1 MRRIISRGGSCSR
14 RSSSASA
21 RRPHRRVQGVA
32 GVDPGGVPF
41 DGVRAG
47 GYVFQIEMTYRASRL
62 GARVA
67 EVPITFKDR
76 RVGQSK
82 MSRRIVVEA
91 LFVVMGLRWDELRGR
106 GPVPGAGDRRRPPRL
121 AAGRGSGRHTRRR
134 SARALAAP
142 DRPGVRVVLDLRP
155 IQDPDGRRSPRS
167 TSSSCCGARRR
178 PARRR
183 VVLVPA
189 RSRPGRPD
197 AALADL
203 DVVGRRLL
211 PPTRLLRSGA
221 LTVDPILLRGAT
233 LGAGWRAERGGAAGA
248 VYHAAAGALPIA
260 SGIPIVAAVLDLAPW
275 AMPEAYQRG
284 TAARFGQR
292 IRARLLRDAAA
303 VLVPGAATAA
313 AARRLLHVR
322 KARLRVVPLAPRPG
336 SAPRRQPGP
345 RARRSGWA
353 SGSGT
358 RCMPAATTPA
368 RTCRPCSRRSP
379 GWSTRPPGAAGA
391 PWPPRVCLVG
401 ATPDDRA
408 ALSRAAARAGVA
420 DAMAY
425 APQLPPERLAAL
437 VAGARFLVQPANS
450 ESTGLV
456 ALEAIA
462 AGVPVVASAAGVLPE
477 VVGSGRDPRGARR
490 PRPARDRARRGLVG

>member
-1 MRRIISRGGSCSR
+1 MTVDG
-14 RSSSASA
+14 
-21 RRPHRRVQGVA
+21 RPGWRPGEAAADGTR
-32 GVDPGGVPF
+32 GVDP
-41 DGVRAG
+41 
-47 GYVFQIEMTYRASRL
+47 
-62 GARVA
+62 ARDA
-67 EVPITFKDR
+67 
-76 RVGQSK
+76 
-82 MSRRIVVEA
+82 
-91 LFVVMGLRWDELRGR
+91 
-106 GPVPGAGDRRRPPRL
+106 RP
-121 AAGRGSGRHTRRR
+121 
-134 SARALAAP
+134 
-142 DRPGVRVVLDLRP
+142 RPTTGVRVVLDLRP
-155 IQDPDGRRSPRS
+155 IQDPERAPLTAIYLEQLLHALDADPLDGESFSFLLAADQDDP
-167 TSSSCCGARRR
+167 TSRW
-178 PARRR
+178 PN
-183 VVLVPA
+183 
-189 RSRPGRPD
+189 
-197 AALADL
+197 L

-233 LGAGWRAERGGAAGA
+233 LGAGWRAERGGAAGT

-303 VLVPGAATAA
+303 VLVPGVATAA
-313 AARRLLHVR
+313 EARRLLHVR
-322 KARLRVVPLAPRPG
+322 KARLRVVPLAPRPEFRPDAAAG
-336 SAPRRQPGP
+336 SAREAERLGLGDRYAVYAGRYDARQDLPTLLEAL
-345 RARRSGWA
+345 ARLVD
-353 SGSGT
+353 
-358 RCMPAATTPA
+358 
-368 RTCRPCSRRSP
+368 
-379 GWSTRPPGAAGA
+379 PPDGVDAGA

-477 VVGSGRDPRGARR
+477 VVGSAGILVEPGDAARLATALGAAWSDEALHAQLVEAALERRATMRGWTDVAWDTRAAWADVA
-490 PRPARDRARRGLVG
+490 RPAPLL